1 MTELS
6 TKVDKDKVY
15 PLDEAINLAKETS
28 NTKFDGSVEVH
39 VLLGIDPKK
48 TDQQIRTSVVL
59 PHGTGKTK
67 KIAAFVTPDKEKE
80 AKEAGADVIYGEE
93 EIKELKNTG
102 KIDFDVAV
110 TTPDMMPKMAA
121 VAKIL
126 GPRGLMPNPKTDTVG
141 PNLKQMIIDLKG
153 GKITF
158 KNDDTANIHQI
169 IGKVSFDAEKLKANY
184 LAFMDM
190 LKKAKPTTTKG
201 TYIKNITLATTMGP
215 GIKTTEE

>member
-39 VLLGIDPKK
+39 VSLGIDPKK